1 MISFGSRN
9 TQNTHRLMLSVRR
22 YIFASQHHSKE
33 LHWHC
38 GSNSQ
43 PAYQRY
49 FMSVYS
55 VCVIPNTILETDEF
69 VCNIGQTQIRVFL
82 PTLSANRRLLRLN
95 RFYSTPTIFTTLK
108 RSLSLGI
115 ASVEIFTV
123 SLKK

>member
-1 MISFGSRN
+1 MISFGSKN
-9 TQNTHRLMLSVRR
+9 TQNNHRLMLSVGR

-43 PAYQRY
+43 PAYRHY
-49 FMSVYS
+49 FMTVYS
-55 VCVIPNTILETDEF
+55 VCVIPNTILETNLYVILDNAESS
-69 VCNIGQTQIRVFL
+69 VSS
-82 PTLSANRRLLRLN
+82 TLSSNRGLLRLN
-95 RFYSTPTIFTTLK
+95 RFYSALTMFTTLK

-115 ASVEIFTV
+115 ASVEISTV